1 MELKSAVEHFEFLST
16 EVFPDYKCGLLHGQ
30 MLWYEKEDAMKDFLA
45 KKYNLL
51 VSTTVIEV
59 GIDVPN
65 ATVMM
70 INDAHRFG
78 LSQLHQLRG
87 RVGRGGEQSYCM
99 LATKDNYRFEFNKK
113 GKDESEQKSN
123 IIRLKT
129 MERTTDGFEVAE
141 VDLKLRGPGDVLG
154 TRQSGLPEFK
164 FLDLASDGETVTLAK
179 KMAFDIVKSD
189 PRLNKAEN
197 SVLRRNYIAKYHAQD
212 NYFDIA

>member
-1 MELKSAVEHFEFLST
+1 
-16 EVFPDYKCGLLHGQ
+16 
-30 MLWYEKEDAMKDFLA
+30 
-45 KKYNLL
+45 
-51 VSTTVIEV
+51 
-59 GIDVPN
+59 
-65 ATVMM
+65 
-70 INDAHRFG
+70 
-78 LSQLHQLRG
+78 
-87 RVGRGGEQSYCM
+87 
-99 LATKDNYRFEFNKK
+99 
-113 GKDESEQKSN
+113 
-123 IIRLKT
+123 